1 MLSISVLL
9 ILSLC
14 SCVSKKEMKDIS
26 CQASKDALRD
36 LLELQNNHYEIYGVV
51 REIKKKE
58 QLIGTGAIPYQYKIE
73 IEPVGYYDKSD
84 EKRFFHIT
92 FISPLKN
99 DGAKPKFK
107 IGDRIK
113 IKGWI
118 ESF

>member
-1 MLSISVLL
+1 MDKNHIN
-9 ILSLC
+9 SLKRRC
-14 SCVSKKEMKDIS
+14 PRLGGPVTFEYCKTAGEKLPQCHK
-26 CQASKDALRD
+26 
-36 LLELQNNHYEIYGVV
+36 
-51 REIKKKE
+51 
-58 QLIGTGAIPYQYKIE
+58 IGTGAIPYQYKIE